1 MSSINDFLK
10 YFRFLLLPFS
20 LLYGLIISLRNR
32 LYDAGV
38 LSSVGFGVPVIA
50 VGNLSTGGTGK
61 TPHIEYL
68 IELMRYHYK
77 IATMSRGYKRI
88 TRGFLLA
95 DYRTNA
101 LDIGDEPMQFKSK
114 YPDVQVSVCEE
125 RMIGI
130 PMLMQADN
138 DIDVI
143 LLDDAFQHRSVK
155 PGMNILITDYNHR
168 FTKDFILPFGN
179 LREGRRAY
187 KRADVIIVSKCPPAL
202 AQAEQEAIR
211 KEIKPLPGQQLFFS
225 TLEYGAMY
233 DLFTREEVHITPDMG
248 VVLACGI
255 ANPEGLHQYLSKLTP
270 NVHLLQYPDHHY
282 FSRYDIDEMK
292 AAYDKMP
299 QERKFILTTEKDA
312 VRLLL
317 KTPILQESSM
327 NIAVLPVKVQLL
339 FNESDTFNQ
348 KIFEFVEE
356 KKAAFWND

>member
-1 MSSINDFLK
+1 LSSIKDFLK

-32 LYDAGV
+32 LYDVGV

-77 IATMSRGYKRI
+77 VATMSRGYKRI

-95 DYRTNA
+95 NHRTNA
-101 LDIGDEPMQFKSK
+101 FDIGDEPMQFKSK
-114 YPDVQVSVCEE
+114 YPEVQVSVCEE

-155 PGMNILITDYNHR
+155 PGLNILITDYSHR

-179 LREGRRAY
+179 LREGRSAY
-187 KRADVIIVSKCPPAL
+187 KRADVIIVSKCPPQL
-202 AQAEQEAIR
+202 GMDEKEAIR
-211 KEIKPLPGQQLFFS
+211 REIQPSPNQELYFS
-225 TLEYGAMY
+225 TLAYGTMY
-233 DLFTREEVHITPDMG
+233 DLFTREEVNITPETG
-248 VVLACGI
+248 IVLACGI
-255 ANPEGLHQYLSKLTP
+255 ANPDGLYSYLTKLTP
-270 NVHLLQYPDHHY
+270 HVHLLQYPDHHY
-282 FSRYDIDEMK
+282 FSQHDLNEMQQ
-292 AAYDKMP
+292 AYDNMP
-299 QERKFILTTEKDA
+299 QQHKLLLTTEKDA

-317 KTPILQESSM
+317 KAQQLHETGMPV
-327 NIAVLPVKVQLL
+327 AVLPVKVQLL
-339 FNESDTFNQ
+339 FNESDTFNH
-348 KIFEFVEE
+348 KIFAFVEE